1 MYVTFMTFVKGF
13 RGIITI
19 KKDLQ
24 CTHIQIKGKR
34 ILKIKQILI

>member
-24 CTHIQIKGKR
+24 CRIEMHTHTDKR
-34 ILKIKQILI
+34 